1 MEIVLL
7 LALFTV
13 TFVSAG
19 IVTYRICR
27 KKTGCNENA
36 FKDENSGSSGGK

>member
-7 LALFTV
+7 LALFTL

-27 KKTGCNENA
+27 KKAGRADNPVN
-36 FKDENSGSSGGK
+36 DENSGPSGGK